1 MQTWERK
8 KELGDNIHS
17 SAVLCKRG
25 QEREAKKRE
34 KRPPGK
40 TSLGLFVLSPRNG
53 GGGDFPLKGKKDA
66 SASASFG

>member
-1 MQTWERK
+1 MGRK

-17 SAVLCKRG
+17 SALCERG
-25 QEREAKKRE
+25 QEREAKKKG